1 MVSEV
6 GTTASSERVVYV
18 QSTVD
23 FDHLEEVS
31 VLLHVYEEVDG

>member
-6 GTTASSERVVYV
+6 STNTASEKIVYV

-23 FDHLEEVS
+23 FNHLEEVS
-31 VLLHVYEEVDG
+31 VVLHVYEEVE